1 MAITGSMHVRVA
13 KQREGICLRWQKDW
27 MEFVW
32 GGKKTEGEIPGWG
45 NDGREIA
52 REGICPYCLISR
64 FVTML
69 STFKWIKTVLHYK
82 IRQTTPEVSFMY
94 TIVTITFSKIA
105 CVNL

>member
-1 MAITGSMHVRVA
+1 VA
-13 KQREGICLRWQKDW
+13 KRQKGK
-27 MEFVW
+27 FL
-32 GGKKTEGEIPGWG
+32 GGE

-52 REGICPYCLISR
+52 LEGICPYCLISR

-69 STFKWIKTVLHYK
+69 SIFKWIKTVLYYK
-82 IRQTTPEVSFMY
+82 IRQTTAEVSFMY